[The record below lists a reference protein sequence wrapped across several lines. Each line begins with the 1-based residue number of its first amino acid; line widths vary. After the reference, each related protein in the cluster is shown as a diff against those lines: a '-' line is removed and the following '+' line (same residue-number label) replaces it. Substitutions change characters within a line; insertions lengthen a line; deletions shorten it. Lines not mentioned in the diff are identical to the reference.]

1 MTPRPELL
9 NNYEMRDK
17 NTIIFQYYGN
27 EINSSRPQGTVTLY
41 QFIRSTRNPKPET
54 LDLFRRI
61 AEATIA
67 GDMELKARLKEKL
80 YSFTPCVVV
89 SEFRRKNCIKAFTGI
104 LVLDFDKIDFAE
116 EFRDYL
122 FDIYDCIIAAWVSPS
137 KRGTKALV
145 NIPVVENLDE
155 FKSYYFGIAAEM
167 DQYKG
172 FDSSGQNAVL
182 PLFQSFDP
190 ELRVRDD
197 PAYWTQKGIM
207 RGAKPS
213 TPAPVTN
220 YTRDAERVGKMIR
233 TGINKIV
240 DNGHPQLRSIC
251 LSVGGYVANNYID
264 YSEAIQLIDYLIEQN
279 GYLSKGVPGYKKT
292 ALWALNQGT
301 HNPLTLK
308 KN

>member
-1 MTPRPELL
+1 
-9 NNYEMRDK
+9 MRDK
-17 NTIIFQYYGN
+17 DTTFFQYYGGN
-27 EINSSRPQGTVTLY
+27 IKGSKPLGTVTLD
-41 QFIRSTRNPKPET
+41 QFINSIRNAKPET

-61 AEATIA
+61 AEASAA
-67 GDMELKARLKEKL
+67 GDETLRASLKVQL
-80 YSFTPCVVV
+80 YSFTPCVLV
-89 SEFRRKNCIKAFTGI
+89 SLTRSYKHIQSFTGI

-122 FDIYDCIIAAWVSPS
+122 FETYNCIIAAWVSPS

-145 NIPVVENLDE
+145 NIPVVANVDE

-172 FDSSGQNAVL
+172 FDPSGQNAVL
-182 PLFQSFDP
+182 PLFQSIDP
-190 ELRVRDD
+190 DLRYRED
-197 PAYWTQKGIM
+197 PAYWTEKGIM
-207 RGAKPS
+207 VGALKPS
-213 TPAPVTN
+213 TPAPLTN
-220 YTRDAERVGKMIR
+220 FTRDAETVGKIIR

-264 YSEAIQLIDYLIEQN
+264 YSEALQLIDYLIERN

-292 ALWALNQGT
+292 ALWALNEGT
-301 HNPLTLK
+301 KNPLTLK